1 MAKMT
6 KEEIAKKVN
15 AIINDVLNGKRKLD
29 VKGLKEFKDLLA
41 LLEVKPAESYSEKTD
56 LATYKAF
63 ASTAEKQLQ
72 KESLKSVS
80 NFSAHLDKL
89 TKEAEA
95 IAKRKKAE
103 AETLKQKREEEEY
116 YRRYEEQMNKG
127 IDKVF

>member
-6 KEEIAKKVN
+6 RNEIAKKVN

-41 LLEVKPAESYSEKTD
+41 LLEEKPAESYAEKSNI
-56 LATYKAF
+56 ATYKAF

-72 KESLKSVS
+72 KESFSKVS
-80 NFSAHLDKL
+80 DLTAHLDSL

-95 IAKRKKAE
+95 RSKRLE
-103 AETLKQKREEEEY
+103 AETELLKKENELNRYYADYEKRFGKEL
-116 YRRYEEQMNKG
+116 
-127 IDKVF
+127 